1 MFRLFFIRLINN
13 GSPFNP
19 DKNHIHHLMIK
30 RFSQITSSLILL
42 FCIMWPIFI
51 HHILNKNYT
60 LQLIVL
66 QIILYYLII
75 YILSRKKI

>member
-1 MFRLFFIRLINN
+1 MEVNKIQTNH
-13 GSPFNP
+13 SPLN
-19 DKNHIHHLMIK
+19 DK

-75 YILSRKKI
+75 YILSRKNLNNAF